1 MKKITRYIVLALT
14 IVSFSIYFNFFHFS
28 SKIISDDEKISI
40 KTQATKSLKYKTT
53 TELAENNHPKTF
65 NKTIDYLITTLI
77 LDDVK
82 NYFYET
88 Y

>member
-1 MKKITRYIVLALT
+1 MKKFTRYLILALT
-14 IVSFSIYFNFFHFS
+14 IAFFSIYNIFHLS
-28 SKIISDDEKISI
+28 SKNISNDEIISI